1 MKTNLRIG
9 EILEERGYVNA
20 AQMQE
25 ALAYQKEHRDRRVG
39 QILIELNFV
48 TEQQVLEA
56 LASRLD
62 VEIVDVASQHVDLEA
77 VAMVDKELAEK
88 NLFLPLSAANG
99 TMVLVTNDPLNYFAL
114 EEVRQQ
120 TGCFLEILLSEEKP
134 LRQAISYYFAEV
146 GAKQAAT
153 EVNVDFGLEEPGR
166 PGSGSDGAWTGWRR
180 RRPSSI
186 F

>member
-9 EILEERGYVNA
+9 EILEERGYVNEQ
-20 AQMQE
+20 QMQE
-25 ALAYQKEHRDRRVG
+25 ALIYQKEHRDRRIG

-56 LASRLD
+56 LASRLEL
-62 VEIVDVASQHVDLEA
+62 EIVDVASRAADLEA

-88 NLFLPLSAANG
+88 NLFLPLEVKNG

-120 TGCFLEILLSEEKP
+120 TGCYLQIL
-134 LRQAISYYFAEV
+134 
-146 GAKQAAT
+146 
-153 EVNVDFGLEEPGR
+153 
-166 PGSGSDGAWTGWRR
+166 
-180 RRPSSI
+180 
-186 F
+186 